1 MSRLNKLI
9 SKTLKEFKVKKKVEE
24 SNFELETDEDGWDI
38 VNYYSSSEDDDKE
51 RDRISKLNK
60 RN

>member
-24 SNFELETDEDGWDI
+24 SNFEFETDEDGWDI